1 MKYFTILLI
10 FISVQVSAQTTTQP
24 NRVYQAKVQFFNEKL
39 DLTPKESEKFWPIYD
54 DYQSR
59 KNKLLGEKRNLIQ
72 YFNNNK
78 QNMSGDE
85 IEASLSRYIE
95 IEKETTQLLEEY
107 NNKFKQIL
115 PDEKVLQ
122 IYITEVEF
130 RNYLLQKLRTAKTTA
145 KPRM

>member
-1 MKYFTILLI
+1 MKYITILLI

-39 DLTPKESEKFWPIYD
+39 DLTPKESEKFWPIYN

-59 KNKLLGEKRNLIQ
+59 KNKLSGEKRNLIQ
-72 YFNNNK
+72 YFNANK

-85 IEASLSRYIE
+85 IEASLLRYIE
-95 IEKETTQLLEEY
+95 IEKETTQLLDEY

-130 RNYLLQKLRTAKTTA
+130 RNYLLQKLRTATTTA